1 VIAATLGAAS
11 IEARNQLMRELAL
24 DRDVAALE
32 VHALLAHVL
41 CKPRSYLLAYQELVL
56 TDSVLVQFSTLLG
69 RRLQGEPIAYLLGQR
84 EFYGLPLR
92 VSPDVLIPRPE
103 TELLVELAL
112 ERLPQNRPARV
123 LDLGTGS
130 GAIAIALA
138 KSRPEAQITA
148 VDISPRALEL
158 AQANATQLNASQIAF
173 VASDWFSA
181 LPALNR
187 FDLIVSNPPYIAA
200 GDPHLLSKDIEFE
213 PALALVAGPNGMEAI
228 RRIAPVALNYL
239 VAGGYLLIEHGYDQK
254 ESCAA
259 LFSAVGYAQ
268 VKSHY
273 DLGGNPR
280 VTLGKK
286 GEYGE
291 EAYNNDD

>member
-1 VIAATLGAAS
+1 
-11 IEARNQLMRELAL
+11 
-24 DRDVAALE
+24 
-32 VHALLAHVL
+32 
-41 CKPRSYLLAYQELVL
+41 
-56 TDSVLVQFSTLLG
+56 
-69 RRLQGEPIAYLLGQR
+69 LLGQR

-228 RRIAPVALNYL
+228 RHIAPVALNYL
-239 VAGGYLLIEHGYDQK
+239 VAGGSLLVEHGYDQK

-259 LFSAVGYAQ
+259 LFSALGYAQ

-291 EAYNNDD
+291 DAYNNDD